1 MLPVKRLPPMRW
13 KKEWTGFLLLL
24 LGLRV
29 LYGALGVWV
38 VRSGGPLPL
47 QEPVYA
53 EMKPYLQTGLLSEYL
68 VNPWFQWDTVSYL
81 KIAIQGYEQDATV
94 AFMPL
99 YPLSIRGM
107 AALLGGHSLLA
118 ALVVS
123 TACAFLALVLMFEL
137 FRARYPAET
146 AWQAVLVF
154 LSFPTAFFLLAGY
167 TEALFLTFVL
177 AFWILVD
184 REQWM
189 WAGLFAALAT
199 VTRFQGLVLS
209 GVLFWMILFRQVEQP
224 APGMSGQLRQVLG
237 VLWSLRPRRITP
249 AGVSAGLAVLFPL
262 AAAAG
267 YQAWLKA
274 AGLGTIAGALRE
286 YWRLETVP
294 PWTGVL
300 LFLQRLANARFSY
313 MDWIDLALLVI
324 ITLAA
329 LLGLRRLDPAFS
341 LYIWLT
347 LAVLWM
353 RGTPPHLLAS
363 FSRYFLTLFP
373 LALLPA
379 LSSNR
384 YGRLAVVV
392 VFFAFQILLATIF
405 LWGSWVA

>member
-1 MLPVKRLPPMRW
+1 MLSVKGLPSMRW
-13 KKEWTGFLLLL
+13 KKEWTGFLLLVL
-24 LGLRV
+24 SLRV
-29 LYGALGVWV
+29 LYGAIGVWV
-38 VRSGGPLPL
+38 VRSGGPIPL

-53 EMKPYLQTGLLSEYL
+53 EMKPYLQTGMLSEYL

-99 YPLSIRGM
+99 YPLAIRLVDS
-107 AALLGGHSLLA
+107 LLGGEDLLA

-137 FRARYPAET
+137 FRVRYPGET

-167 TEALFLTFVL
+167 TEALFLVFVL
-177 AFWILVD
+177 AFWILAE
-184 REQWM
+184 REHWL
-189 WAGLFAALAT
+189 WCGLFAALAT
-199 VTRFQGLVLS
+199 LTRFQGLVLS
-209 GVLFWMILFRQVEQP
+209 VVLLWMILIRQVEQP
-224 APGMSGQLRQVLG
+224 APGIQGQLRQAFGLFP
-237 VLWSLRPRRITP
+237 SFRRWKLTP
-249 AGVSAGLAVLFPL
+249 AGVSAGLAVLLPL

-286 YWRLETVP
+286 YWRLETVQ

-300 LFLQRLANARFSY
+300 LFLQRLTNARFSY
-313 MDWIDLALLVI
+313 MDWIDLTLLVVV
-324 ITLAA
+324 TLAA

-347 LAVLWM
+347 FALLWM

-384 YGRLAVVV
+384 YGRLAVI
-392 VFFAFQILLATIF
+392 VFFFALQILLTTIF